1 MLTYPEAISF
11 LKEKFSTLKQGTD
24 TRHYIGEYLTSGD
37 RDEAAAIYEN
47 TQLGINGSFYHTAH
61 ALKIHGIP
69 VNIVRKNGETFFKQV
84 EPGMEYGVAK
94 LSTGEV

>member
-24 TRHYIGEYLTSGD
+24 TRHYIGE
-37 RDEAAAIYEN
+37 DEAAAIYEN

>member
-11 LKEKFSTLKQGTD
+11 LKEKLSTLPQGTD
-24 TRHYIGEYLTSGD
+24 TRHYVGEYLTSGY

-47 TQLGINGSFYHTAH
+47 TELGINGSFSNTAH

-69 VNIVRKNGETFFKQV
+69 VDIVRQDGETFFKQV
-84 EPGMEYGVAK
+84 KPGMEYGASK
-94 LSTGEV
+94 LSPI